1 MKRLLYVHTFA
12 LPIVASLRAYLMGIL
27 GRRILPLCRRLIRG
41 ERGRRMVAGLSLE
54 TELSGRRNS
63 LNAVRLAMAVLV
75 IVSHS
80 WWLGGHGPDP
90 TIAGGKLGAWAVVVF
105 FGVSGYLVTLSRLRS
120 GGNIEFSRARFL
132 RIIPGL
138 AVCLMVI
145 AFVMAPLAAL
155 LGRRTYSTLEAT
167 SFVLGN
173 LSLFGTQLG
182 NFPIGST
189 LADVPGADQWNS
201 PLWTLFWEVL
211 CYALVG
217 VFSTLRPQ
225 LFRVAIVIIFGFVMG
240 ALALNVMALGPTG
253 GPLGR
258 ILCPIA
264 TFLAGS
270 ILCLYRA
277 RVSMSRE
284 VAMCASAVLVLSYF
298 SGTFIALCP
307 LPMAYLILW
316 LGSSPV
322 FHRIGSRHDI
332 SYGMYIY
339 GWPVQQ
345 LLALIGLH
353 TMVPLGVLA
362 VISVLATAPLAW
374 LSFVLVEAPAQR
386 FGRQATARKFSRVLV
401 TV

>member
-1 MKRLLYVHTFA
+1 VT
-12 LPIVASLRAYLMGIL
+12 
-27 GRRILPLCRRLIRG
+27 
-41 ERGRRMVAGLSLE
+41 LE
-54 TELSGRRNS
+54 SAFVGQRNS
-63 LNAVRLAMAVLV
+63 LNALRLAMAALV

-120 GGNIEFSRARFL
+120 GGNIAFAYARFL
-132 RIIPGL
+132 RIMPGL
-138 AVCLMVI
+138 AVCLMVV
-145 AFVMAPLAAL
+145 AFVMAPLVAL
-155 LGRRTYSTLEAT
+155 FGRRTYSTLEAT
-167 SFVLGN
+167 SFFLGN

-189 LADVPGADQWNS
+189 LADVPGADQWNT

-211 CYALVG
+211 CYGLVG
-217 VFSTLRPQ
+217 VFSTLRPK
-225 LFRVAIVIIFGFVMG
+225 LFRVAIIIIFCVVMG
-240 ALALNVMALGPTG
+240 ALALMVVAHGPTG

-258 ILCPIA
+258 ILCPVA

-270 ILCLYRA
+270 ILCLYRS
-277 RVSMSRE
+277 RVSMGKD
-284 VAMCASAVLVLSYF
+284 VAMWASAVLVLSYF
-298 SGTFIALCP
+298 SGTFLAFCP

-316 LGSSPV
+316 FGSSPV

-345 LLALIGLH
+345 LLALAGLH
-353 TMVPLGVLA
+353 TIVPLGVLA

-386 FGRQATARKFSRVLV
+386 FGRQATARKFSRALV
-401 TV
+401 TA

>member
-1 MKRLLYVHTFA
+1 
-12 LPIVASLRAYLMGIL
+12 
-27 GRRILPLCRRLIRG
+27 
-41 ERGRRMVAGLSLE
+41 
-54 TELSGRRNS
+54 
-63 LNAVRLAMAVLV
+63 MAALV

-120 GGNIEFSRARFL
+120 GGNIAFAYARFL
-132 RIIPGL
+132 RIMPGL
-138 AVCLMVI
+138 AVCLMVV
-145 AFVMAPLAAL
+145 AFVMAPLVAL
-155 LGRRTYSTLEAT
+155 FGRRTYSTLEAT
-167 SFVLGN
+167 SFFLGN

-189 LADVPGADQWNS
+189 LADVPGADQWNT

-211 CYALVG
+211 CYGLVG
-217 VFSTLRPQ
+217 VFSTLRPK
-225 LFRVAIVIIFGFVMG
+225 LFRVAIIIIFCVVMG
-240 ALALNVMALGPTG
+240 ALALMVVAHGPTG

-258 ILCPIA
+258 ILCPVA

-270 ILCLYRA
+270 ILCLYRS
-277 RVSMSRE
+277 RVSMGKD
-284 VAMCASAVLVLSYF
+284 VAMWASAVLVLSYF
-298 SGTFIALCP
+298 SGTFLAFCP

-316 LGSSPV
+316 FGSSPV

-345 LLALIGLH
+345 LLALAGLH
-353 TMVPLGVLA
+353 TIVPLGVLA

-386 FGRQATARKFSRVLV
+386 FGRQATARKFSRALV
-401 TV
+401 TA